1 MQQAIDEA
9 GNIWEVDAQGNP
21 VRVVG
26 YADQQPQGM
35 QIKPADPTRQY
46 QGPQAQADLTG
57 KQIGNQVDAATAPYA
72 GPKAAAE
79 ARRAAAEAAEAE
91 IKLRAAQDA
100 ASKKGGKGAT
110 DALLGV
116 IAQIDNIASDV
127 QDNAGWG
134 ETGFTGAR
142 LRGWEGSAA
151 YDIAQKLKTI
161 DANLAFNELQKM
173 RNNSPT
179 GGALGQVTEKELDL
193 LRSTV
198 ANLDPNQSQGEF
210 LRALKRARDSYT
222 GMLAQADPETASRLK
237 AEYEKR
243 QNDPLAGLNATVEG
257 GPPGSQGDGPI
268 TPLWSEPGPSG
279 GSGGGGGLESL
290 IMGNGGAIDARNRN
304 SIVGAIDAF
313 GRNFANA
320 GTIGLADKIA
330 AAGNAVVPLDNLF
343 GAQNKSIWDGSTFG
357 QAYDANL
364 RYQDRTNTADRTAN
378 PWAATTGDVGGSIA
392 GMVLANQALAR
403 LGAGALVAK
412 TGGAAGDVA
421 YGTARGAQE
430 GGAEGAAIGGASAL
444 AGGLLGRYVLAPV
457 GTKIAGTK
465 AGQAITGAAQR
476 GGNAL
481 ANAGRGLIGRQP
493 VPFLPR
499 LAPAA
504 LSGGERAAMARL
516 PDDVG
521 SQLASAQ
528 QMGLPM
534 ALADTSSQLQQLSG
548 SVVRKSPDA
557 YAMARDAFGS
567 RALGQADRA
576 QEQIVRNFGPV
587 ANPNEISESL
597 LQQARSRSAPLYDA
611 FRSQPARTSDELQA
625 MMQTPAGQQALANAR
640 SIAANEGRDPNALGF
655 DLDAQG
661 NVILRSDPSPEMLDL
676 LKRGLDD
683 VVGGYRNPITGQL
696 DLNDQGRAVEGLRQ
710 RFVSEVDRL
719 YPNYAEARAA
729 YAGPAGERA
738 ALQQGRAL
746 STANPRDI
754 QVTMGRMTPG
764 QQDQFRLGQ
773 RVAMSDAV
781 DKVRYSSNPYQ
792 NIYGSPLAQQR
803 AATVFGEGPAANMRA
818 AYDVEQRMAQT
829 AYDTLGGSP
838 TAMRSA
844 ADEAFDSPMATVLD
858 AGFSAATGG
867 GGVPELGRKA
877 ANYLKDTYRLGASKK
892 KADQLAPILFN
903 TDPAAIRAAIEAL
916 SAKSAARDVY
926 IKRARKVGG
935 LFGAGLGISAASSGN

>member
-1 MQQAIDEA
+1 MAQFTQNGVIYEELPD
-9 GNIWEVDAQGNP
+9 GN

-35 QIKPADPTRQY
+35 QIRPADPTRQY
-46 QGPQAQADLTG
+46 QGPKAATDLQGSQLDNKFKETQIMEATDGKLPVGWRRRPDGGAEPIPGIPVNDPNKPKATPPSAQA
-57 KQIGNQVDAATAPYA
+57 V
-72 GPKAAAE
+72 
-79 ARRAAAEAAEAE
+79 RAAKQTLS
-91 IKLRAAQDA
+91 I
-100 ASKKGGKGAT
+100 
-110 DALLGV
+110 
-116 IAQIDNIASDV
+116 
-127 QDNAGWG
+127 
-134 ETGFTGAR
+134 
-142 LRGWEGSAA
+142 
-151 YDIAQKLKTI
+151 
-161 DANLAFNELQKM
+161 LQKQNQLFM
-173 RNNSPT
+173 DEFS
-179 GGALGQVTEKELDL
+179 GGGWGALGEYNPFSGASQQFNDYSNQILPYTKQLM
-193 LRSTV
+193 RSPGEG
-198 ANLDPNQSQGEF
+198 AQSDKDAADY
-210 LRALKRARDSYT
+210 RALLPSNLVYDETNINRMTNIRDAA
-222 GMLAQADPETASRLK
+222 LDVLK
-237 AEYEKR
+237 AAGEDVSQYDSLIPGQAPPSR
-243 QNDPLAGLNATVEG
+243 NRNDGAAPNMNATVEG

-268 TPLWSEPGPSG
+268 TPLWSDPGPSG
-279 GSGGGGGLESL
+279 GSGGGLESL
-290 IMGNGGAIDARNRN
+290 ITGTPQAQIDARNRDN
-304 SIVGAIDAF
+304 VFGEIDSI
-313 GRNFANA
+313 GRNFANSA
-320 GTIGLADKIA
+320 TLGLADRVA
-330 AAGNAVVPLDNLF
+330 AAGNAVLPVDNLF
-343 GAQNKSIWDGSTFG
+343 GAKNKSIWDGSSFG
-357 QAYDANL
+357 QAYDANMRL
-364 RYQDRTNTADRTAN
+364 QERTNAADRLAN
-378 PWAATTGDVGGSIA
+378 PWTSAGGDIGGSIA
-392 GMVLANQALAR
+392 GMMLANQMLAK
-403 LGAGALVAK
+403 LGASALVAK
-412 TGGAAGDVA
+412 TGGVAGDVT
-421 YGTARGAQE
+421 YGTARGAVE
-430 GGAEGAAIGGASAL
+430 DGPMGALTGGASAL

-465 AGQAITGAAQR
+465 AGQAITSAAQR

-534 ALADTSSQLQQLSG
+534 ALADTSPQLQQLSG

-587 ANPNEISESL
+587 ANPNEISEIL

-661 NVILRSDPSPEMLDL
+661 NVILRSDPSPETLDL
-676 LKRGLDD
+676 VKRGLDD
-683 VVGGYRNPITGQL
+683 VVGSYRNPVTGQL

-729 YAGPAGERA
+729 YAGPASERA
-738 ALQQGRAL
+738 ALQQGRDLA
-746 STANPRDI
+746 TANPRDI

-818 AYDVEQRMAQT
+818 AYDAEQRMAQT

-838 TAMRSA
+838 TAMRAA
-844 ADEAFDSPMATVLD
+844 ADDAFDSGLPGMAAD
-858 AGFSAATGG
+858 ALISYGTGSG
-867 GGVPELGRKA
+867 GQGIAQKA
-877 ANYLKDTYRLGASKK
+877 LTKIVDNVRLRGSKNR
-892 KADQLAPILFN
+892 ADQLAPILFN
-903 TDPAAIRAAIEAL
+903 TDPATTAAMIKAL
-916 SAKSAARDVY
+916 TQKSAARDVY
-926 IKRARKVGG
+926 VKRARKVGG
-935 LFGAGLGISAASSGN
+935 LFGASLGSAGGSSLQ

>member
-21 VRVVG
+21 VRFVG
-26 YADQQPQGM
+26 NANQQRGGVQV
-35 QIKPADPTRQY
+35 KPADPTRQY

-57 KQIGNQVDAATAPYA
+57 KQIGNRVDAATAPYA

-79 ARRAAAEAAEAE
+79 ARKATAEAAEAE
-91 IKLRAAQDA
+91 MKLKAAQDA
-100 ASKKGGKGAT
+100 ARNKAGKGAT

-127 QDNAGWG
+127 QDNEGWG

-142 LRGWEGSAA
+142 LRGWEGTAA

-198 ANLDPNQSQGEF
+198 ANLDPNQSQEEF

-222 GMLAQADPETASRLK
+222 GMLAQADPETAARLK

-243 QNDPLAGLNATVEG
+243 QNDPLAGLSATVES
-257 GPPGSQGDGPI
+257 GPPGSQGDGPV
-268 TPLWSEPGPSG
+268 TPLWSDPGPSG
-279 GSGGGGGLESL
+279 GSGGGLESL
-290 IMGNGGAIDARNRN
+290 ITGTPQAQIDARNRDN
-304 SIVGAIDAF
+304 VFGEIDSI
-313 GRNFANA
+313 GRNFANSA
-320 GTIGLADKIA
+320 TLGLADRVA
-330 AAGNAVVPLDNLF
+330 AAGNAVLPVDNLF
-343 GAQNKSIWDGSTFG
+343 GAKNKSIWDGSSFG
-357 QAYDANL
+357 QAYDANMRL
-364 RYQDRTNTADRTAN
+364 QERTNAADRLAN
-378 PWAATTGDVGGSIA
+378 PWTSAGGDIGGSIA
-392 GMVLANQALAR
+392 GMMLANQMLAK
-403 LGAGALVAK
+403 LGASALVAK
-412 TGGAAGDVA
+412 TGGVAGDVT
-421 YGTARGAQE
+421 YGTARGAVE
-430 GGAEGAAIGGASAL
+430 DGPMGALTGGALAAAGGAA
-444 AGGLLGRYVLAPV
+444 GRYVLGPAIGAVAASKP
-457 GTKIAGTK
+457 
-465 AGQAITGAAQR
+465 GQAVINTVGR
-476 GGNAL
+476 G
-481 ANAGRGLIGRQP
+481 ANAAANVGRGLIGRKS
-493 VPFLPR
+493 VPFRPTMLP
-499 LAPAA
+499 APVT
-504 LSGGERAAMARL
+504 GGERAALARV
-516 PDDVG
+516 PDDVA
-521 SQLASAQ
+521 SQLSYAQ
-528 QMGLPM
+528 NAGLPL
-534 ALADTSSQLQQLSG
+534 ALADTSPQLQALAG

-557 YAMARDAFGS
+557 YAMARDTLGA

-587 ANPNEISESL
+587 ANPNDISESL
-597 LQQARSRSAPLYDA
+597 LQQARARSAPLYDA
-611 FRSQPARTSDELQA
+611 FRAQPARTSDELQVL
-625 MMQTPAGQQALANAR
+625 MQTPAGRQALENAR

-661 NVILRSDPSPEMLDL
+661 NVILRSDPSPETLDL
-676 LKRGLDD
+676 VKRGLDD
-683 VVGGYRNPITGQL
+683 VVGGYRNPVTGQL

-729 YAGPAGERA
+729 YAGPASERA
-738 ALQQGRAL
+738 ALQQGRDLAN
-746 STANPRDI
+746 ANPRDI

-764 QQDQFRLGQ
+764 QQEQFRLGQ

-792 NIYGSPLAQQR
+792 NIYGSPVAQER
-803 AATVFGEGPAANMRA
+803 AATVFGRGPADEMRR
-818 AYDVEQRMAQT
+818 AYETEQRMAQT

-838 TAMRSA
+838 TAMRLA
-844 ADEAFDSPMATVLD
+844 ADEAFDSPLATAID
-858 AGFSAATGG
+858 TGFTIATGG
-867 GGVPELGRKA
+867 GAPSIGAKA
-877 ANYLKDTYRLGASKK
+877 ANWIKDSYRLGASKK
-892 KADQLAPILFN
+892 KADQLAPLLFETN
-903 TDPAAIRAAIEAL
+903 PEKLATAL
-916 SAKSAARDVY
+916 KALKEKSVARDVY